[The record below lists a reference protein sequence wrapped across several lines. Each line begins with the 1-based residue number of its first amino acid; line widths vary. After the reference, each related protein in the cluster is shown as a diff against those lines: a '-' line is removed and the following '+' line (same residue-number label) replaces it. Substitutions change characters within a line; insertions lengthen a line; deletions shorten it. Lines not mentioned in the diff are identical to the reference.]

1 MRAIA
6 CDTLSRY
13 CARRVFCWSAFPLV
27 PALGSTDSAADGSAL
42 FVGFMATM
50 AESDFPMPTSA
61 QYGGWPDAGPPSF
74 RCIPFARDVLLDP
87 GRTAMPRVTALL
99 MLRSTISTASAPA
112 TCVFR
117 GSITNPTQLL

>member
-50 AESDFPMPTSA
+50 AESDFPLP
-61 QYGGWPDAGPPSF
+61 YIIGF
-74 RCIPFARDVLLDP
+74 
-87 GRTAMPRVTALL
+87 GRVGSR
-99 MLRSTISTASAPA
+99 
-112 TCVFR
+112 R
-117 GSITNPTQLL
+117 GSGFE